1 LNRDEAMVLV
11 NEYTENQNLVKHMV
25 CVEAAMR
32 WYARKYGEDE
42 ELWGAVGLVH
52 DFDYEKWPN
61 NEHSP
66 TEGHPSTGVNILR
79 EKGWS
84 DEACNAVLSHGS
96 YTGVPRDTLMAKT
109 LYAVDE
115 LTGLV
120 VATAL
125 VRPNKKLEEVTLKA
139 VKKKWKDKAFARGV
153 NRDDIVE
160 GAEDLGV
167 PLDEHIENV
176 IEAMQGISDEL
187 GL

>member
-1 LNRDEAMVLV
+1 MNRDDAMALV
-11 NEYTENQNLVKHMV
+11 NEYTENQNLVKHML

-52 DFDYEKWPN
+52 DFDYERWPN
-61 NEHSP
+61 NEQHP
-66 TEGHPSTGVNILR
+66 TEGHPTTGVNILR

-84 DEACNAVLSHGS
+84 DEACNAVLSHGT
-96 YTGVPRDTLMAKT
+96 YTGQPRDTLMAKT
-109 LYAVDE
+109 LYACDE

-125 VRPNKKLEEVTLKA
+125 VRPSKKLAEVNVKS
-139 VKKKWKDKAFARGV
+139 VKKKWKDKGFAKGV
-153 NRDDIVE
+153 NRQDIAE

-167 PLDEHIENV
+167 PIDEHIANV
-176 IEAMQGISDEL
+176 IEAMQAASDEL